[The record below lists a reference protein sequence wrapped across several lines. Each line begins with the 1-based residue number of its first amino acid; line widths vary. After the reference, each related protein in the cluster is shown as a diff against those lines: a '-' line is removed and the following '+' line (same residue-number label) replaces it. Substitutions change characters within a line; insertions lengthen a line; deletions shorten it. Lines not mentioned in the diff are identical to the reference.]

1 MNALVKAAKA
11 KAPVTFEAF
20 DGVRYRGNL
29 VDFKRGIVCLN
40 YQKDGKTL
48 VAYLERKAWHRV
60 KLEDGGPQEEWEAVE
75 CGPQLLIEVKG
86 VRPIAAVFG
95 LYERREEAKANAALI
110 CAALAMRQ
118 ALERISANAAESPE
132 WIRRTAS
139 EGLAKLKGRAE

>member
-1 MNALVKAAKA
+1 MNALARAAKA

-29 VDFKRGIVCLN
+29 VGLTDGIVCVE
-40 YQKDGKTL
+40 YQKDGQTIP
-48 VAYLERKAWHRV
+48 VYLQRNAWHRV

-95 LYERREEAKANAALI
+95 LYERAEEARANAALI
-110 CAALAMRQ
+110 CAAQAMRQ
-118 ALERISANAAESPE
+118 ALERIESNAAESPE
-132 WIRRTAS
+132 WIRRTAG